1 MTHTDELAKTLTE
14 LPRKEYAKLIKKV
27 DAERRMAFEDQER
40 DAPPRADMSEAEFAE
55 WIGRQ
60 HFYVDKGICRV
71 FYLPVGAP
79 AGEVRLLEVNELA
92 IIPEDA
98 QIWAFD
104 FLPEIDGINYSLLV
118 ADVTPRQLEGI
129 TKGLIPLPPG
139 WTMEGAIE
147 VVGMENE

>member
-1 MTHTDELAKTLTE
+1 MTQTDELARALTE
-14 LPRKEYAKLIKKV
+14 LPRKEYSNLINKV
-27 DAERRMAFEDQER
+27 DAERRKAFEHRER
-40 DAPPRADMSEAEFAE
+40 EAGPRADMSEAEFAQ

-60 HFYVDKGICRV
+60 HFYVDKGICQV

-92 IIPEDA
+92 IIPEEA
-98 QIWAFD
+98 QIWAID

-129 TKGLIPLPPG
+129 RNGLIPLPLG